1 MNSIILRGR
10 LTADPETRITTD
22 EKPTTISRFT
32 LAVQDRTHRNHQGEY
47 DVDFIKMV
55 AFNAVAD
62 NIQQYTGKGSEVLV
76 QGRLH
81 TYSYKNKEE
90 KTVYMAE
97 VIVEKLE
104 FVANCQKADVEIPDI
119 PDGEL
124 PFK

>member
-104 FVANCQKADVEIPDI
+104 FVANCKKADLEIPDI
-119 PDGEL
+119 PDSEL

>member
-10 LTADPETRITTD
+10 LTTDPETRITTD

-104 FVANCQKADVEIPDI
+104 FIANCKKAGAEIPDI
-119 PDGEL
+119 PDEEL